1 MSEAVLFVQ
10 TIEQYPCLYNQTLS
24 EYSRKDV
31 VERAW
36 NEVAR
41 QMKWPVSYCKEKWK
55 NIRNGFVRSLKLA
68 ASGSSTRQ
76 KKPYYLHD
84 VMQFVLPFV
93 KPASNTRISGS
104 QLSPPTVE
112 TIIEETKHDDADT
125 DDDTRAFLSAQKD
138 DPLAGRQNKR
148 VKPCASDVDQLC
160 ANCSQQNASN
170 PHADDYRK
178 SFLISLLPDV
188 HRLSD
193 DEMREFKMKV
203 LMVLDEIL
211 VRQQHGHATQ
221 AANRN
226 FSPPPCIISHVSQHV
241 SSSPPS
247 IDSSTTPQFH
257 TNSLPITSSS
267 IHYDTLAQQ
276 GMVNA
281 HCMSDPMKK

>member
-1 MSEAVLFVQ
+1 MHVNGHSTHGAKQE
-10 TIEQYPCLYNQTLS
+10 
-24 EYSRKDV
+24 
-31 VERAW
+31 
-36 NEVAR
+36 
-41 QMKWPVSYCKEKWK
+41 MVSDCKEKWK

-93 KPASNTRISGS
+93 KPASHTRISGN

-112 TIIEETKHDDADT
+112 TIIEETKHDEDT
-125 DDDTRAFLSAQKD
+125 DEDATKVFLSAQKD

-148 VKPCASDVDQLC
+148 VKPCDVDQMC
-160 ANCSQQNASN
+160 ANCSQQN
-170 PHADDYRK
+170 PLADDYRK

-188 HRLSD
+188 HRLTD

-257 TNSLPITSSS
+257 SNSLPITSSS
-267 IHYDTLAQQ
+267 MHYDTLAQQ
-276 GMVNA
+276 SIA
-281 HCMSDPMKK
+281 HCMSDQMKK